1 MNKSLKIANMNFID
15 AIKVVSVY
23 YLIFIS
29 ILVLIV
35 TMSTAVNKSYSVSGL
50 ELTSM
55 IFIFVCG
62 LNSFKENFYLSQSN
76 NISRKTFL
84 RGIILSII
92 FISMIMAT
100 VDFIIN
106 RIMNLFMLSPT
117 IYDMGYTAL
126 RNFNSVSYSGELV
139 QSNSILTIINTI
151 FLTFV
156 LYCFAYIL
164 GLVIN
169 MIYFRSNTLM
179 KIAISVIGGA
189 LLITTLSSVS
199 ITKVLKLILGI
210 NTQNVYIAIF
220 TFVILFIALLGLAKL
235 LIKEATIKVR

>member
-1 MNKSLKIANMNFID
+1 MNKSLKIAKMNFID